1 MEVESLLEGLTEPQ
15 QAAVRHTDG
24 PLLVLAGP
32 GSGKTRVIT
41 RRAAFLARTVAR
53 PQQILAI
60 TFTNKA
66 ASEMA
71 ERMAAL
77 GIDRGLTCSTFHSF
91 CARLLRT
98 YADRAGLH
106 PNFSIFD
113 ESDQAAAM
121 RSAIER
127 AGLSPEHFSPSRMLE
142 AVGRCK
148 NDMILPEEYA
158 RSATDFAGRATAA
171 VYGHYQAVLA
181 AQNALDFDDL
191 LVRAAL
197 LLGDDPQLRDAL
209 QDRFRY
215 VLVDEYQD
223 TNHAQY
229 LIARGLSL
237 DHRNLCVTGDPD
249 QSIYAWRG
257 ANIGNIL
264 RFEEDFPD
272 ARVIRLEQNY
282 RSTPQILKAAGA
294 LIRRNRSRK
303 PLELWTSNT
312 DGPPVRVV
320 QCESGEQEAAF
331 VASEI
336 RAHVEAGGAFGQVA
350 VFYRTN
356 FLSRQIEAA
365 LQQAGVPHQV
375 ARGVAFFQRREIKD
389 VLAYLKLIV
398 NPADAVA
405 LTRIINVPARGIGDA
420 TVAALLR
427 AAEASGRPALEL
439 AADPQAIPG
448 IRPAAAARLRAFA
461 GLIAEA
467 QAAAKNG
474 PVRQTVEHVV
484 RHSGL
489 IAGWGR
495 DGSGEELENVQELIH
510 AAGAFDRRRA
520 AGMIADGEPEP
531 LVAWLQEIS
540 LVSDVDAVDPRLGAV
555 TLMTLHAAKGLEFD
569 LVFIT
574 GVEHGLLPHEK
585 SLQRAADLEEER
597 RLLFVGMTRAR
608 RALTLTWACWREQ
621 RGAMRRTSRS
631 VFLRELPEEE
641 VRRLEIGE
649 DGRPRY
655 DTGAEEAGERPVF
668 RAWSA
673 GTLVRHP
680 EHGLGRLERI
690 EPAGRQTRAAVRFTD
705 GALRSFVLEF
715 SELQPVDPDEIGDLD
730 NARWDP

>member
-1 MEVESLLEGLTEPQ
+1 MQAESLLEGLTEPQ

-53 PQQILAI
+53 PEQILAI

-66 ASEMA
+66 AAEMA
-71 ERMAAL
+71 ERMARL
-77 GIDRGLTCSTFHSF
+77 GVGRGLTCSTFHAF

-98 YADRAGLH
+98 YADRAGLN

-113 ESDQAAAM
+113 EADQAAAM
-121 RSAIER
+121 RSAVQR
-127 AGLSPEHFSPSRMLE
+127 AGLSTENYSPARMLE

-148 NDMILPEEYA
+148 NDMILPEECA
-158 RSATDFAGRATAA
+158 RTATDFAGRAVAA
-171 VYGHYQAVLA
+171 IYEQYQAVLA

-197 LLGDDPQLRDAL
+197 LLGEDPRLRDAL
-209 QDRFRY
+209 QERFRY

-282 RSTPQILKAAGA
+282 RSTPQILRAAGSV
-294 LIRRNRSRK
+294 IRRNRGRK
-303 PLELWTSNT
+303 PLELWTSNA

-336 RAHVEAGGAFGQVA
+336 RAHAEAGGTFGQVA

-356 FLSRQIEAA
+356 SLSRQIETA
-365 LQQAGVPHQV
+365 LQQARISYQV

-420 TVAALLR
+420 TVAALLKQ
-427 AAEASGRPALEL
+427 AEAAGRPALEL
-439 AADPQAIPG
+439 AASPEEIPG
-448 IRPAAAARLRAFA
+448 IRAAAAARLRAFA

-467 QAAAKNG
+467 RATARQG
-474 PVRQTVEHVV
+474 SVRDTVEHVV

-495 DGSGEELENVQELIH
+495 DESGEELENVQELIH

-520 AGMIADGEPEP
+520 GEADPGDRSEP
-531 LVAWLQEIS
+531 LVDWLQEIS
-540 LVSDVDAVDPRLGAV
+540 LVSDVDAVDPQRGAV

-574 GVEHGLLPHEK
+574 GVEHGLLPHER
-585 SLQRAADLEEER
+585 SLQQPGDLEEER

-608 RALTLTWACWREQ
+608 RALTLTWARWREQ
-621 RGAMRRTSRS
+621 RGALRRTSRS
-631 VFLRELPEEE
+631 VFLKELPGEE
-641 VRRLEIGE
+641 VAWLKVGE
-649 DGRPRY
+649 DDRTRY
-655 DTGAEEAGERPVF
+655 DTPAGEAEDRPSF
-668 RAWSA
+668 RAWPA
-673 GTLVRHP
+673 GAMVRHP
-680 EHGLGRLERI
+680 EHGLGRLERV
-690 EPAGRQTRAAVRFTD
+690 EPAGRQTRAVVRFMD
-705 GALRSFVLEF
+705 GQMRSFVLEF
-715 SELQPVDPDEIGDLD
+715 SELQSVDPDEIGDLD
-730 NARWDP
+730 NARWEP